1 MFPQLT
7 FNVKRQL
14 KEDTGVAD
22 SARLYVPSSD
32 GLSMNV
38 VISVT
43 RALALCGVSLC
54 AALTLISHLLTY
66 PRGLCSSDAFPHM
79 ALNIPP
85 NIHLFLRT
93 VLNWWWC
100 SLQELMGCKT
110 RAIAFRINSS
120 SCSARTFFT
129 QRVLMLAD
137 LQQLYIWRDFCS
149 VPTST
154 VLLCCL
160 LPT

>member
-22 SARLYVPSSD
+22 SARLYVPYSD

-38 VISVT
+38 VISVA
-43 RALALCGVSLC
+43 RALALCGVSLR
-54 AALTLISHLLTY
+54 AALTLISHLLKY
-66 PRGLCSSDAFPHM
+66 PRGLCSSHAFPHT
-79 ALNIPP
+79 ALNIP

-100 SLQELMGCKT
+100 SLRELMGCKT
-110 RAIAFRINSS
+110 RAIAFRINSRR
-120 SCSARTFFT
+120 CSTRTFFT
-129 QRVLMLAD
+129 QCVFMLAD

-149 VPTST
+149 VPASS
-154 VLLCCL
+154 VLLGCS
-160 LPT
+160 LP